1 MYTEE
6 YKSRPEN
13 MTMSKEKW
21 LMAPINALD
30 PREVI
35 WVSLNTTLL
44 TF

>member
-13 MTMSKEKW
+13 MTMCKDRW

-30 PREVI
+30 PRKVI
-35 WVSLNTTLL
+35 WVNFNTTLL